1 MSNRNP
7 ETLEPTARTRLKR
20 QPQRGVY
27 DREQIHAILDEGF
40 ICHLA
45 FAQGGQPHLIP
56 TIYGRDGDTVY
67 VHGAAANRA
76 LRALAD
82 GGQACLSVTL
92 VDGLVLGRS
101 AFHTSVNYRSVI
113 LYGQAREVGDPI
125 EKWEAFRVMLEHAVP
140 GRWKDVRT
148 PNRAEV
154 KRTIV
159 LALPIEEASAK
170 VRTGAPVDEEEDYA
184 LGCWAGVIPLRET
197 AGAPLDD
204 PRLAPGISA
213 PPYARA
219 WRRAASEAGA

>member
-1 MSNRNP
+1 MSTP
-7 ETLEPTARTRLKR
+7 TLEPTARTRLKR

-27 DREQIHAILDEGF
+27 DREQIHGILDEGF

-45 FAQGGQPHLIP
+45 FASGGQPHLIP

-67 VHGAAANRA
+67 VHGAVANRA

-82 GGQACLSVTL
+82 GGEACLSVTL

-113 LYGQAREVGDPI
+113 LYGQAREVSDPV
-125 EKWEAFRVMLEHAVP
+125 EKGNAFRVMVEHAIP
-140 GRWKDVRT
+140 GRWNDVRT
-148 PNRAEV
+148 PNKAEIA
-154 KRTIV
+154 RTIV

-184 LGCWAGVIPLRET
+184 LACWAGVIPLGEA
-197 AGAPLDD
+197 AGAPVDD
-204 PRLAPGISA
+204 PKLTPGIDA
-213 PPYARA
+213 PRYARA
-219 WRRAASEAGA
+219 YRRPGAAS